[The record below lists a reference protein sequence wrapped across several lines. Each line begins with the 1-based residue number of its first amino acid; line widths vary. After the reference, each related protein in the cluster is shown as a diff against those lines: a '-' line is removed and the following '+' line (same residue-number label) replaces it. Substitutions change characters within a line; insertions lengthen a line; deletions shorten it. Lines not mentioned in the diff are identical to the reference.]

1 MFVDSVSFP
10 AALLAGLLSFFSPCV
25 LPLIPAYFA
34 FISGLS
40 FEEMTAVQSSAVRK
54 KVIRSTVLFI
64 LGFSLVF
71 ILLGASA
78 SLLGNLFVSYK
89 EHIRIVGG
97 GIIIVLGIHL
107 TGLLRIRWLDFEK
120 RIHLSN
126 KPLHFLGTFVIG
138 MAFGAGW
145 TPCIGPLLG
154 AILIMAGSQE
164 TVWNGVVLLGIYSL
178 GLAIPFLI
186 VSAFIHFMLQL
197 LKKMRNALRYLNPAS
212 GVLLIIVGVILLTDN
227 LNFLTRFW

>member
-40 FEEMTAVQSSAVRK
+40 FEELTAVQSSAVRK
-54 KVIRSTVLFI
+54 KVILSTVLFI

-97 GIIIVLGIHL
+97 GIIIFLGIHL

-120 RIHLSN
+120 RIHLNN
-126 KPLHFLGTFVIG
+126 KPLHFFGTFVIG

-164 TVWNGVVLLGIYSL
+164 TVWKGVALLGIYSL

-197 LKKMRNALRYLNPAS
+197 LKKMRNTLRYLNPAA
-212 GVLLIIVGVILLTDN
+212 GVLLIIIGLFLLTDN
-227 LNFLTRFW
+227 LNFLTRF